1 MPGGSGSAKRT
12 ILVVDDNEDVRDTAR
27 AVLDVFG
34 YETIGALS
42 GAAALQV
49 LATEGH
55 RIAALFTDIMMPGM
69 NGFELALHAR
79 AMYPDLKIILSSG
92 YIGPELA
99 AAMSSAVYPTVPKP
113 WLPNQLV
120 KTVARV
126 LADDGGS

>member
-69 NGFELALHAR
+69 NGFELARHAR

-92 YIGPELA
+92 YMGPELA